1 MEDEKL
7 TLEEAAFH
15 VGQFLNYYENQTVM
29 VKNMGP
35 NLVAIRDGLQK
46 IEAYERNQAKK
57 SKENRK
63 KSKHASVQ
71 QHQDEDEDEDK
82 DEDF

>member
-46 IEAYERNQAKK
+46 IEAYERNLQKK
-57 SKENRK
+57 NKEDK
-63 KSKHASVQ
+63 KKGKHVSARQ
-71 QHQDEDEDEDK
+71 LEQDEDEE
-82 DEDF
+82 EDF